1 MEFSISE
8 FKAYKD
14 IYIIC
19 KYFNLSVEMFQKNSD
34 LLNVKSN
41 TSSKI
46 KKRKTENLG
55 NVEYEIPAAIEM
67 RNYLNDREF
76 PLDTVNLMIHELN
89 HEEDIGKVKLHV
101 GAYADEYARSVHAMA
116 FTVGNEIF
124 FRHGAYKPETEEG
137 RTLLAHELKHVAQN
151 KEYLLA
157 DNRSRQ
163 QLEGEAELEE
173 AKELHEPDLF
183 MEMNVDGEKIRLRK
197 SQKEMIEARVKK
209 SIEEWV
215 ENQEYTMS
223 EEEYLKLLISY
234 SDWLRRNP

>member
-46 KKRKTENLG
+46 NKRKTENLG

-157 DNRSRQ
+157 DNRSSQ
-163 QLEGEAELEE
+163 QLESEAEIEE
-173 AKELHEPDLF
+173 LKEIHNSDSFLT
-183 MEMNVDGEKIRLRK
+183 MKVDGQEIKLRK
-197 SQKEMIEARVKK
+197 TQRKMIDARVKRA
-209 SIEEWV
+209 IEQWV

-234 SDWLRRNP
+234 SDWLKRNP

>member
-46 KKRKTENLG
+46 NKRKTENLG

-76 PLDTVNLMIHELN
+76 PLETVNLMIHELN

-124 FRHGAYKPETEEG
+124 FRNGAYKPETEEG

-157 DNRSRQ
+157 DNRSSQ
-163 QLEGEAELEE
+163 QLESEAEIEE
-173 AKELHEPDLF
+173 LKEIHNSDSFLT
-183 MEMNVDGEKIRLRK
+183 MKVDGQEIKLRK
-197 SQKEMIEARVKK
+197 TQRKMIDARVKK

>member
-19 KYFNLSVEMFQKNSD
+19 KYFNLSIEMFQKNSD

-46 KKRKTENLG
+46 NKRKTENLG

-76 PLDTVNLMIHELN
+76 PLETVNLMIHELN

-157 DNRSRQ
+157 DNRSSQ
-163 QLEGEAELEE
+163 QLESEAEIEE
-173 AKELHEPDLF
+173 LKEIHNSDSFLT
-183 MEMNVDGEKIRLRK
+183 MKVDGQEIKLRK
-197 SQKEMIEARVKK
+197 TQRKMIDARVKK

>member
-41 TSSKI
+41 TSLKI
-46 KKRKTENLG
+46 NKRKTENLG

-137 RTLLAHELKHVAQN
+137 RILLAHELKHVAQN

-157 DNRSRQ
+157 DNRSSQ
-163 QLEGEAELEE
+163 QLESEAEIEE
-173 AKELHEPDLF
+173 LKEIHNSDSFLT
-183 MEMNVDGEKIRLRK
+183 MKVDGQEIKLRK
-197 SQKEMIEARVKK
+197 TQRKMIDARVKRA
-209 SIEEWV
+209 IEEWV

-234 SDWLRRNP
+234 SDWLKRNP

>member
-46 KKRKTENLG
+46 NKRKTENLG

-157 DNRSRQ
+157 DNRSSQ
-163 QLEGEAELEE
+163 QLESEAEIEE
-173 AKELHEPDLF
+173 LKEIHNSDSFLT
-183 MEMNVDGEKIRLRK
+183 MKVDGQEIKLRK
-197 SQKEMIEARVKK
+197 TQRKMIDARVKRA
-209 SIEEWV
+209 IEEWV

-234 SDWLRRNP
+234 SDWLKRNP

>member
-46 KKRKTENLG
+46 NKRKTENLG

-157 DNRSRQ
+157 DNRSSQ
-163 QLEGEAELEE
+163 QLESEAEIEE
-173 AKELHEPDLF
+173 LKEIHNSDSFLT
-183 MEMNVDGEKIRLRK
+183 MKVDGQEIKLRK
-197 SQKEMIEARVKK
+197 TQRKMIDVRVKRA
-209 SIEEWV
+209 IEEWV

-234 SDWLRRNP
+234 SDWLKRNP

>member
-19 KYFNLSVEMFQKNSD
+19 KYFNLSIEMFQKNSD

-46 KKRKTENLG
+46 NKRKTENLG

-67 RNYLNDREF
+67 RNYSNDREF
-76 PLDTVNLMIHELN
+76 PLETVNLMIHELN

-157 DNRSRQ
+157 DNRSSQ
-163 QLEGEAELEE
+163 QLESEAEIEE
-173 AKELHEPDLF
+173 LKEIHNSDSFLT
-183 MEMNVDGEKIRLRK
+183 MKVDGQEIKLRK
-197 SQKEMIEARVKK
+197 TQRKMIDARVKK

>member
-46 KKRKTENLG
+46 NKRKTENLG

-157 DNRSRQ
+157 DNRSSQ
-163 QLEGEAELEE
+163 QLESEAEIEE
-173 AKELHEPDLF
+173 LKEIHNSDSFLT
-183 MEMNVDGEKIRLRK
+183 MKVDGQEIKLRK
-197 SQKEMIEARVKK
+197 TQRKMIDARVKRA
-209 SIEEWV
+209 IEEWV